1 MRALASLA
9 AVAFLQS
16 QPPDSCAPKFAVA
29 SIHPHQQQP
38 GSYIGFSAEHGTV
51 RAIRTNLKLLIMGSY
66 DVHEFQ
72 VSGGPGWIDREWYD
86 IAAKA
91 DDDAKDQ
98 NVMLMMRC
106 LLADR
111 FKLAFHREKQEQT
124 VFELA
129 VAKNG
134 PRIHKSA
141 PDAAYSMRLSAGGIM
156 TATAM
161 GMSDFVNWLSSAVHR
176 PVTDKTGLAGGF
188 DIKLEWTPDGAE
200 PDADGT
206 RAPSIFTALQEQL
219 GLRLESR
226 KAPVEVLVI
235 DHAERPG
242 EN

>member
-161 GMSDFVNWLSSAVHR
+161 GMSDLSTGSPA
-176 PVTDKTGLAGGF
+176 PCTGLSR
-188 DIKLEWTPDGAE
+188 IKPDSPAASISNSNG
-200 PDADGT
+200 PRT
-206 RAPSIFTALQEQL
+206 APNRMPTARVLH
-219 GLRLESR
+219 RSSR
-226 KAPVEVLVI
+226 RYRSNSA
-235 DHAERPG
+235 
-242 EN
+242 